1 MKVIK
6 EIKGTASELK
16 ENRAYNKLVERVG
29 EAGAMKAIESKLH
42 ERGLTREEWRNYRK
56 VRTVMHSN
64 PLGINEINKEINS
77 LTDAVLE
84 F

>member
-1 MKVIK
+1 MAIIK

-16 ENRAYNKLVERVG
+16 ENRAYNRLVERVG
-29 EAGAMKAIESKLH
+29 EAGAIQAIESELH
-42 ERGLTREEWRNYRK
+42 KRGLTKEEWRNYRK

-77 LTDAVLE
+77 LTNTVLE